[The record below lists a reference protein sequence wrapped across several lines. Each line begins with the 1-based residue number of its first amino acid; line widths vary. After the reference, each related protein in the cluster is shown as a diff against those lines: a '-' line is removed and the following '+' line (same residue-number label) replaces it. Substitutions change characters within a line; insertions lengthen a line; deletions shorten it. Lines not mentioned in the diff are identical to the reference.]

1 MSYQRRGR
9 SFPLF
14 ILLFLLAFAT
24 IHIMKDKIVEVGWLS
39 KNIIDKLNITNI
51 PVNTPIYLGPS
62 NINHMLNS
70 HPSDYNKYKDYISE
84 IINTPNYG
92 YLNSKDNSI
101 ELIKDFIN
109 EWEHVRAAIRIS
121 NNKQLF
127 LRTLFTITDK
137 KLKNYINH
145 KKLIVFN

>member
-1 MSYQRRGR
+1 
-9 SFPLF
+9 
-14 ILLFLLAFAT
+14 
-24 IHIMKDKIVEVGWLS
+24 MKDRIVEVGWLS

-51 PVNTPIYLGPS
+51 PVNTPIYLGPT
-62 NINHMLNS
+62 NVNHMLNS

-84 IINTPNYG
+84 IINTPDYG

-109 EWEHVRAAIRIS
+109 EREHVRVAIRIS

-127 LRTLFTITDK
+127 LRTLFTITDN
-137 KLKNYINH
+137 KLKNYINN
-145 KKLIVFN
+145 KKLIIFN